1 MTRINSGIEP
11 SELCDQH
18 LVAEYREIGRIGT
31 LLNKRIGKSDVL
43 KGKPN
48 EFTLGKGHMLF
59 FIDKGEY
66 IRKRFERLVTE
77 MHLRGFNTT
86 LEWRDQWRSEP
97 SLNNDWS
104 PDDRVRK
111 IVSERIKD
119 RMPKNP
125 RKRTLIKN

>member
-31 LLNKRIGKSDVL
+31 LLKKRIGKDDIL

-59 FIDKGEY
+59 FIDKGQY
-66 IRKRFERLVTE
+66 IRKRFERLVNE
-77 MHLRGFNTT
+77 MHHRGFNTT
-86 LEWRDQWRSEP
+86 LKWRNQWESTP
-97 SLNNDWS
+97 NLNNDWTPS
-104 PDDRVRK
+104 DKVRQVVLDRIQK
-111 IVSERIKD
+111 
-119 RMPKNP
+119 RMPKKP
-125 RKRTLIKN
+125 RKSNNEK